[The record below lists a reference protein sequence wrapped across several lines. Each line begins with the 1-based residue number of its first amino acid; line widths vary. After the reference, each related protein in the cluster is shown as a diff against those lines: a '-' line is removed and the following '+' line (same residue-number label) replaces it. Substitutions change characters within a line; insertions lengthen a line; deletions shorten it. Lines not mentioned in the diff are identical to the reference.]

1 MTDSP
6 GGCEGGPRGC
16 EEVSAGRSEAVPRL
30 EAAQHGLVHCGGEL
44 GDRGLLLRG
53 GQPPLLVPERG
64 PEALLALDV

>member
-16 EEVSAGRSEAVPRL
+16 EEVSAGRGEAVPGL

-64 PEALLALDV
+64 PEALLALNV